1 MSVPNEPDYIVV
13 QVKVGSAYVTLCG
26 IESATVNNTVNT
38 TDRFRRDCA
47 APAAIPGRK
56 VRVNSKQWDVTG
68 SGLVNV
74 DQMELYENTLGAHSD
89 FRLLYGQ
96 YDNALTD
103 GERTG
108 STVGFRDGRG
118 VMTATNESL
127 GEEGTAEITIAGED
141 GLSWTAGAVPTV

>member
-26 IESATVNNTVNT
+26 IESATVNKTVNT
-38 TDRFRRDCA
+38 SDRFRRDCA
-47 APAAIPGRK
+47 KPAAIPGRK
-56 VRVNSKQWDVTG
+56 VRVNSFQWDVTG

-74 DQMELYENTLGAHSD
+74 DQMDLYENTLGAHSD

-108 STVGFRDGRG
+108 SVVGYRDGRG
-118 VMTATNESL
+118 VMTAANETL
-127 GEEGTAEITIAGED
+127 GEEGTAEITVAGED
-141 GLSWTAGAVPTV
+141 GLSWTAGAPA